1 MPWVTCI
8 IYQLGI
14 NFLSHT
20 AESAWMLT
28 SVWRSKVMRYDA
40 IVLPLPHLGTAAYRE
55 QNSFVIPAWWTC
67 SERKKGLELLPWLRT
82 NYWPLI
88 LIRIIEVFFLCPWRW
103 SHFQKSTWQCTKF
116 WWQVLSWWLW
126 TISVTRISHTQGENP
141 DCLRV
146 LLQWNPLLNS
156 W

>member
-14 NFLSHT
+14 NFLSHA
-20 AESAWMLT
+20 AESAWILT
-28 SVWRSKVMRYDA
+28 SVVEIKGDEIWC
-40 IVLPLPHLGTAAYRE
+40 
-55 QNSFVIPAWWTC
+55 NSVASSPFGYC
-67 SERKKGLELLPWLRT
+67 CLQRT
-82 NYWPLI
+82 
-88 LIRIIEVFFLCPWRW
+88 EFLCHTSLVDLQWMEKRVGIGSLTLNQLLASNTHKNNWSVLFVPWRW

-116 WWQVLSWWLW
+116 WWQFLSWWLW